1 MMVLLSRKLRMRR
14 ERNKSRT
21 LALVRILNRIGA
33 GEDLRLVA
41 KEVGRIAPEVGPGD
55 LAAAEDHLRRS
66 GYSEATVAQL
76 FAALALTRIYEQ
88 GRSRATGPVLEAGI
102 LQTVTAEHV
111 MFRSLAAELKRILA
125 DIRGLEH
132 PSDTSLEFYRLA
144 HAVHHLRAMN
154 EHFDR
159 EEDVILPYLWR
170 QGWAGLC
177 RAAAADHVQLRAYI
191 DKLTMLVVAVGE
203 LTLEEFQSHLA
214 PAVAGFCHG
223 LLEHLSFEDGL
234 LWPFALVVIDDPAAW
249 KTITARCEEIG
260 YCGVRT

>member
-1 MMVLLSRKLRMRR
+1 MHWG
-14 ERNKSRT
+14 RNKSKT
-21 LALVRILNRIGA
+21 LALVRILNRIGE

-41 KEVGRIAPEVGPGD
+41 KEVGQIAPEVGPGD
-55 LAAAEDHLRRS
+55 LAAAEDHLRQR
-66 GYSEATVAQL
+66 GYPDALVAQL
-76 FAALALTRIYEQ
+76 FAALTLARIYEQ
-88 GRSRATGPVLEAGI
+88 GKNRAAGPVLEAGI

-111 MFRSLAAELKRILA
+111 MFRSQAAELRRILA

-132 PSDTSLEFYRLA
+132 LSDTSLEFYRLA
-144 HAVHHLRAMN
+144 HAVHQLRAMN

-159 EEDVILPYLWR
+159 EEDVILPYLWQ

-177 RAAAADHVQLRAYI
+177 RAAAADHVQLRACI
-191 DKLTMLVVAVGE
+191 DKLMVLVVAAGE
-203 LTLEEFQSHLA
+203 LELEDLPSQLA
-214 PAVAGFCHG
+214 PVIAGFCHG

-249 KTITARCEEIG
+249 KTITARCDEIG